1 MQNALHAPVFFI
13 FFLGIQS
20 KKIFYN
26 SIVDAL
32 SNLKLQSNILNKWF
46 KDSYMKANLGIY
58 HLLLSATEGTN
69 N

>member
-1 MQNALHAPVFFI
+1 MQAYSSNNTPYSA
-13 FFLGIQS
+13 
-20 KKIFYN
+20 N
-26 SIVDAL
+26 NNIVDVL
-32 SNLKLQSNILNKWF
+32 SNFKLQSNILNKWF